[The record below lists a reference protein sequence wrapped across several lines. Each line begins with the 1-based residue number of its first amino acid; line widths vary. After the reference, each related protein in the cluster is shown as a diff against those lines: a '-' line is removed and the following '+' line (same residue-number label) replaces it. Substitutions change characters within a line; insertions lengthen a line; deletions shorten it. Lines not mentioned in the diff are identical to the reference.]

1 MVAADREPS
10 FTLRRCMRPPVRLL
24 ALLACLLAV
33 GGAVAAFSGCG
44 SDDAAGPLDGSLSYL
59 PKDTPFAVVVDTDTD
74 GDQYKALDAI
84 FKKFPFGGAIKEF
97 LLRSLAKETTGVD
110 FQKDVVPLLGNP
122 FVVGASDPASF
133 LSGGDAGFVAA
144 IEVSDTDQLKD
155 VLEKSG
161 AADKGEQSGATIY
174 EEGGTEFAVDGST
187 VVFAGSREQLNQA
200 LARHGG
206 DDSLDED
213 TFNSG
218 LEGIGDDGI
227 AQGYLNLQ
235 SLLSGSE
242 GARAAR
248 KVKWIAAVEAIGL
261 NAKVHDDAITI
272 DFRIRTNPDGLTD
285 ADLPIAPGD
294 EAPPIVD
301 RDGEI
306 GIGFRGLDQTVS
318 FVETVAQAVA
328 PSDYGDYAAAKTQLE
343 RKLGVDV
350 EKDILGQLSGD
361 ISASISLDGKF
372 GIRVEPKDPEAFDQ
386 TLSKI
391 ASTLPLLADAL
402 GLDDVTLVRPKGGKD
417 FYALATPGGD
427 SIVFG
432 VKNGV
437 FVITNDPGRAD
448 DLALDEP
455 VPVSGQQGAVVV
467 QADAE
472 QLALKLL
479 DKLDSLPIPEQLRP
493 ALVAPLGDLTG
504 SLKADT
510 SGITGQLELSFDK

>member
-1 MVAADREPS
+1 M
-10 FTLRRCMRPPVRLL
+10 
-24 ALLACLLAV
+24 
-33 GGAVAAFSGCG
+33 
-44 SDDAAGPLDGSLSYL
+44 
-59 PKDTPFAVVVDTDTD
+59 
-74 GDQYKALDAI
+74 
-84 FKKFPFGGAIKEF
+84 
-97 LLRSLAKETTGVD
+97 
-110 FQKDVVPLLGNP
+110 
-122 FVVGASDPASF
+122 VGASDPVSF

-155 VLEKSG
+155 LLEKSG

-218 LEGIGDDGI
+218 LEGVGDDGI

-261 NAKVHDDAITI
+261 NAKVQDDAITI

-285 ADLPIAPGD
+285 ADLRSRRRRSARRSWTATARSASASAASTRPWASLRRRAG
-294 EAPPIVD
+294 
-301 RDGEI
+301 
-306 GIGFRGLDQTVS
+306 RG
-318 FVETVAQAVA
+318 

-372 GIRVEPKDPEAFDQ
+372 GIRVEPKDPAAFDS

-391 ASTLPLLADAL
+391 ASTLPLLADGPRPRRRHARAAQGRQ
-402 GLDDVTLVRPKGGKD
+402 GLLRARHARRQQHRVRRQERGLRDHERPGPRRRSRARRAG
-417 FYALATPGGD
+417 AGERAAGRGRRPGGC
-427 SIVFG
+427 
-432 VKNGV
+432 
-437 FVITNDPGRAD
+437 
-448 DLALDEP
+448 
-455 VPVSGQQGAVVV
+455 GA
-467 QADAE
+467 A
-472 QLALKLL
+472 
-479 DKLDSLPIPEQLRP
+479 
-493 ALVAPLGDLTG
+493 GG
-504 SLKADT
+504 
-510 SGITGQLELSFDK
+510 

>member
-1 MVAADREPS
+1 M
-10 FTLRRCMRPPVRLL
+10 
-24 ALLACLLAV
+24 
-33 GGAVAAFSGCG
+33 
-44 SDDAAGPLDGSLSYL
+44 
-59 PKDTPFAVVVDTDTD
+59 
-74 GDQYKALDAI
+74 
-84 FKKFPFGGAIKEF
+84 
-97 LLRSLAKETTGVD
+97 
-110 FQKDVVPLLGNP
+110 
-122 FVVGASDPASF
+122 
-133 LSGGDAGFVAA
+133 
-144 IEVSDTDQLKD
+144 
-155 VLEKSG
+155 LEKSG

-218 LEGIGDDGI
+218 LEGVGDDGI

-261 NAKVHDDAITI
+261 NAKVQEDAITI

-306 GIGFRGLDQTVS
+306 GIGFRGLDQTVG

-372 GIRVEPKDPEAFDQ
+372 GIRVEPKDPAAFDRRSRRSRARCRCSP
-386 TLSKI
+386 TAS
-391 ASTLPLLADAL
+391 ASTTSRSCGPRAAR
-402 GLDDVTLVRPKGGKD
+402 TSTRSPRR
-417 FYALATPGGD
+417 AATA
-427 SIVFG
+427 SSSAS
-432 VKNGV
+432 
-437 FVITNDPGRAD
+437 R
-448 DLALDEP
+448 
-455 VPVSGQQGAVVV
+455 
-467 QADAE
+467 
-472 QLALKLL
+472 
-479 DKLDSLPIPEQLRP
+479 
-493 ALVAPLGDLTG
+493 TG
-504 SLKADT
+504 S
-510 SGITGQLELSFDK
+510 S